1 MDIISLPVEY
11 DHKKID
17 GKFRLVSIAAQRAKE
32 LSLGSKPKV
41 STRARK
47 VTTIAIEEA
56 ISGVLE
62 FVTGEEAVIARE
74 KAGKFDYRK
83 QLEESKKIAA
93 GEDLSELEKDLKVY
107 LHEKGAFDKK
117 AFEELFT
124 EKKPEDAG
132 EPEDAE
138 EAEE

>member
-17 GKFRLVSIAAQRAKE
+17 GKFRLVAIASQRAKE
-32 LSLGSKPKV
+32 LSLGAKPKIATK
-41 STRARK
+41 SKK
-47 VTTIAIEEA
+47 VTTIAIEET
-56 ISGVLE
+56 IENRLD
-62 FVTGEEAVIARE
+62 FITGDEAVIARE

-93 GEDLSELEKDLKVY
+93 GEDLTELEKDLKVY
-107 LHEKGAFDKK
+107 LHEKGAYDKK

-124 EKKPEDAG
+124 DKKGEDTG
-132 EPEDAE
+132 

>member
-17 GKFRLVSIAAQRAKE
+17 GKFRLVAIACQRAKE
-32 LSLGSKPKV
+32 LSLGAKPKIATK
-41 STRARK
+41 SKK
-47 VTTIAIEEA
+47 VTTIAIEET
-56 ISGVLE
+56 IQNKLD
-62 FVTGEEAVIARE
+62 FVIGDEAVIARE

-93 GEDLSELEKDLKVY
+93 GEDLTELEKDLKVY
-107 LHEKGAFDKK
+107 LHEKGAYDKK

-124 EKKPEDAG
+124 DKKGEDT
-132 EPEDAE
+132 E
-138 EAEE
+138 EAQE

>member
-1 MDIISLPVEY
+1 MDIISLPVKY
-11 DHKKID
+11 DHMKID
-17 GKFRLVSIAAQRAKE
+17 GKFRLVTIAAQRAKE
-32 LSLGSKPKV
+32 LSLGVKPKI
-41 STRARK
+41 STRYKK

-56 ISGVLE
+56 IENKLE

-83 QLEESKKIAA
+83 QLEESRKIAA
-93 GEDLSELEKDLKVY
+93 SEDLSELEKDLKVY
-107 LHEKGAFDKK
+107 LHEKGSYDKK

-132 EPEDAE
+132 EAE
-138 EAEE
+138 E

>member
-11 DHKKID
+11 DHNKID
-17 GKFRLVSIAAQRAKE
+17 GKFRLVTIAAQRAKE
-32 LSLGSKPKV
+32 LSLGIKPKIL
-41 STRARK
+41 TRAKK

-56 ISGVLE
+56 IENKLE
-62 FVTGEEAVIARE
+62 FVTGEEALIARE

-83 QLEESKKIAA
+83 QLEESRKIAA
-93 GEDLSELEKDLKVY
+93 DEDLSELEKDLKVY
-107 LHEKGAFDKK
+107 LHEKGSYDKK

-132 EPEDAE
+132 ETE
-138 EAEE
+138 E